1 LHLFD
6 HSERSERRELCNG
19 ATSPSTA
26 VQSQRSEDRLTEAP
40 GGCPASALLAWI
52 VEYLF
57 ADIEIKQG
65 ASTDPLDSGIAWRV
79 EHGALEQLT

>member
-1 LHLFD
+1 MAGVLQRGPEPEH
-6 HSERSERRELCNG
+6 RS
-19 ATSPSTA
+19 A
-26 VQSQRSEDRLTEAP
+26 VGVPTDRLTEAP